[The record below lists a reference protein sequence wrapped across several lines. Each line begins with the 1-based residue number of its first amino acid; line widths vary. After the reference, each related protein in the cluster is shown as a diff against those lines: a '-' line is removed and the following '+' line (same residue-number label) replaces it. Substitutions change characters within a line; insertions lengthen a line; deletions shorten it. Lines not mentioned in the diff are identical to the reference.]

1 MLDVLRIAYLLLTL
15 ALFGVELYIA
25 LYVHDGFIRPFLGDT
40 LVVLL
45 IYLFCQIFLLK
56 PARPVALGVLLFA
69 FIVEFFQAVDIVAVL
84 GWQNIEWLSIVIGR
98 SFSWADLV
106 AYTVGAVLTLGDPL
120 APRSSRSV

>member
-1 MLDVLRIAYLLLTL
+1 MLAVLRIAYLLLTL

>member
-1 MLDVLRIAYLLLTL
+1 MLRIAYLLLTL

>member
-1 MLDVLRIAYLLLTL
+1 VLAVLRIAYLLLTL